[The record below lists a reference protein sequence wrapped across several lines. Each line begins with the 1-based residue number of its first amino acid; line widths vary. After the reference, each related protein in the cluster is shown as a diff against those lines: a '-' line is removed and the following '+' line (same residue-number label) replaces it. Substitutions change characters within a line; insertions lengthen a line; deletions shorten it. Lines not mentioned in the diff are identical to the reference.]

1 MGSGESDATA
11 ASDGTQ
17 FQTIKLEDDDA
28 PIKLGFASATDNG
41 SEGDVAE
48 NITVSKITSSGTDD
62 TEFTVKTT
70 ISVSN
75 ATATDGVS
83 DDDYDLATSGG
94 TAIAAGASQV
104 LTFGPDDTNQSISIS
119 ICLLYTS
126 PSPRDAHESRMPSS
140 A

>member
-1 MGSGESDATA
+1 MSLGSGESDATA

-62 TEFTVKTT
+62 T
-70 ISVSN
+70 
-75 ATATDGVS
+75 
-83 DDDYDLATSGG
+83 TS
-94 TAIAAGASQV
+94 IYCKNNY
-104 LTFGPDDTNQSISIS
+104 FSI
-119 ICLLYTS
+119 
-126 PSPRDAHESRMPSS
+126 
-140 A
+140 